1 MPIANKIAKIA
12 IMMSSCR
19 LPPNLL
25 AAGIHWNCLTLYFM
39 PTDYEHL
46 HQTVKFWS
54 INSVPPLQSDQ
65 CWRMGSPWYFSY
77 LTYILDLDA
86 TLMLEVLRWS
96 ICHPTLYGGTDAGD
110 APLPMINPPDHALY
124 AYMFSQHWE
133 TVAPICCSRNLW
145 NTPTDCQDC
154 RCARPHFSERRISGL
169 LAR

>member
-12 IMMSSCR
+12 ILMSSCR

-65 CWRMGSPWYFSY
+65 YWRMGSPWYFSY

-86 TLMLEVLRWS
+86 SFPHLCWRS
-96 ICHPTLYGGTDAGD
+96 YDG
-110 APLPMINPPDHALY
+110 LY
-124 AYMFSQHWE
+124 ATLRFMA
-133 TVAPICCSRNLW
+133 APTR
-145 NTPTDCQDC
+145 
-154 RCARPHFSERRISGL
+154 EMRRSL
-169 LAR
+169 